1 MASRWIGSSVVWGL
15 HEKEVVWSKGLEG
28 RTWSQQDSGVE
39 HGLSLLTH
47 PCQLS
52 KISL

>member
-1 MASRWIGSSVVWGL
+1 MVSGL
-15 HEKEVVWSKGLEG
+15 SEKEAVWSKGLEG
-28 RTWSQQDSGVE
+28 RTGSQRDSGVE